1 MWGLKRETFQLLA
14 KTHCKN
20 TIVVGPMEVFNVKD
34 SVEGVRRLMDDGVH
48 LNEIAL
54 GVLMDHVISKTE
66 ENLAARK
73 KGPTERAGP
82 AVKKARVASDGGYR
96 GADKGG
102 RGGQGG
108 YGGAASKR
116 TFSTY

>member
-1 MWGLKRETFQLLA
+1 
-14 KTHCKN
+14 
-20 TIVVGPMEVFNVKD
+20 
-34 SVEGVRRLMDDGVH
+34 MDDGVH
-48 LNEIAL
+48 LNTGAM
-54 GVLMDHVISKTE
+54 GVLMDQVITKTE

-96 GADKGG
+96 GAGRGG

-108 YGGAASKR
+108 LVGGCCKADLLDLLGKGSEPYPLSFL
-116 TFSTY
+116 TSTGLSNSSGPQ

>member
-1 MWGLKRETFQLLA
+1 
-14 KTHCKN
+14 
-20 TIVVGPMEVFNVKD
+20 MEVFNVKD
-34 SVEGVRRLMDDGVH
+34 SVEGVRGLMDDGVH
-48 LNEIAL
+48 LNQNAM

-66 ENLAARK
+66 ENLAARN
-73 KGPTERAGP
+73 KGPTEKAGP

-96 GADKGG
+96 GVDKGG

-108 YGGAASKR
+108 SRGAASKR